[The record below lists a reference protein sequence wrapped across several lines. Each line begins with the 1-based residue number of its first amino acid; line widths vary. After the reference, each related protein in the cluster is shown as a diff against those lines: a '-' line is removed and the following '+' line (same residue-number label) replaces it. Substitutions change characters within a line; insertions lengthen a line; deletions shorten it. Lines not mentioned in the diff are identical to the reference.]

1 MNSLLIASS
10 GIPTPVSETFMTA
23 AETAL
28 FAGGIS
34 NAYFWMAWINAL
46 AIIPSLLRGRRVE
59 KTDALTREDL
69 RDDAV

>member
-1 MNSLLIASS
+1 
-10 GIPTPVSETFMTA
+10 MTA